1 MSTRGLGK
9 MLRSLRKRKEWSQVD
24 VAKKAKV
31 SQAYIAKLET
41 GVKKNPSLATLKRI
55 AKALGVS
62 VEQLL
67 K

>member
-1 MSTRGLGK
+1 MSTRRLGK
-9 MLRSLRKRKEWSQVD
+9 MLRSLRKQKGRSQVY
-24 VAKKAKV
+24 VAEKAKV

-55 AKALGVS
+55 AKALGVP
-62 VEQLL
+62 VEDLL

>member
-1 MSTRGLGK
+1 
-9 MLRSLRKRKEWSQVD
+9 MLRSLRKRKRWSQVD
-24 VAKKAKV
+24 LAKKAKV

-55 AKALGVS
+55 VKALGVP

>member
-9 MLRSLRKRKEWSQVD
+9 MLRSLRKQEGWSQVD
-24 VAKKAKV
+24 LAKKAKV

-55 AKALGVS
+55 AKALGVKMG
-62 VEQLL
+62 ELL
-67 K
+67 G

>member
-9 MLRSLRKRKEWSQVD
+9 MLRSLRKREGWSQVD
-24 VAKKAKV
+24 LAKKAKV

-55 AKALGVS
+55 AKALGVP

>member
-1 MSTRGLGK
+1 MTTRGLGK
-9 MLRSLRKRKEWSQVD
+9 MLRSLRKREGWSQVD
-24 VAKKAKV
+24 LAKKAKV

-55 AKALGVS
+55 AKALGVP